1 MTPLF
6 RDRDRHARVSLAAS
20 LNWSRLLLEDGFLSL
35 GLVRFLFTPYINC
48 NLCFCVYSISFRGM
62 DFACF
67 QPVPRNM
74 LTTNNQNWPQ
84 PAEPAARTKNAKT
97 KKSKSKRASSAWG
110 LTSTLNVFRHLCGDT
125 GEHLLLHS
133 AFKLSF

>member
-97 KKSKSKRASSAWG
+97 KRPRSKKANSVSVPGWTRRTSSPF
-110 LTSTLNVFRHLCGDT
+110 SGDT
-125 GEHLLLHS
+125 GKHRPS
-133 AFKLSF
+133 RPVP